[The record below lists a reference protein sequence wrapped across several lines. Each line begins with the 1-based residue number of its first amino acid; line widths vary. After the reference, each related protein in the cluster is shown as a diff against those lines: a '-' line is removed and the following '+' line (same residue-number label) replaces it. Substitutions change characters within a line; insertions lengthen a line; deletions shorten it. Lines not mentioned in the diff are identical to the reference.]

1 MTRRENITETVQRH
15 QRSGDEPDFFMGE
28 TMSEEQKAETKTP
41 IEECAS
47 QLSSAAQA
55 LERVIGKLEAQY
67 EALNQKIDRIIAAV
81 EKDPE
86 QKPEAKPGKDVS
98 ASAGEPGGRKTVA
111 PLVSRLLAKSGV
123 DESSAIDTGVLDKAL
138 SSLRVEQ
145 RMAVKAELAR
155 AGVIG

>member
-1 MTRRENITETVQRH
+1 
-15 QRSGDEPDFFMGE
+15 
-28 TMSEEQKAETKTP
+28 MSEEQKAETKAP

-47 QLSSAAQA
+47 QLGSAAQA

-81 EKDPE
+81 EKEPE
-86 QKPEAKPGKDVS
+86 KKAEAKPEKELS
-98 ASAGEPGGRKTVA
+98 AAAAGHGTRKTVA

-123 DESSAIDTGVLDKAL
+123 DESAAIDSGVLDKAL
-138 SSLRVEQ
+138 SSLTVEQ